1 MASERVAKRSTKA
14 KKSKLLFC
22 LCIASCY
29 RVFAANQFHGMQQQ
43 QKTKTPLIVGLD
55 VLE

>member
-29 RVFAANQFHGMQQQ
+29 RVFADNQFHGMQQQ